1 MPSLMFKTKVRLLNG
16 PEWICTRC
24 CYCTFATQIKGT
36 HKRRRH
42 RGQLT
47 MKKQLSNSQLKY
59 IVLYLLLNVNLC
71 LAYTNKVPYIVKT
84 CGRMFATLH
93 QSGPAQLMD
102 RRGMPILTPVVVIV
116 GVL

>member
-36 HKRRRH
+36 HERMRH

-47 MKKQLSNSQLKY
+47 MKIQLSNSQLKY

-71 LAYTNKVPYIVKT
+71 LAYTNKVPYIVKP
-84 CGRMFATLH
+84 FVK
-93 QSGPAQLMD
+93 QND
-102 RRGMPILTPVVVIV
+102 
-116 GVL
+116 

>member
-71 LAYTNKVPYIVKT
+71 LAYTNKVPYIVKK
-84 CGRMFATLH
+84 MELNIKI
-93 QSGPAQLMD
+93 
-102 RRGMPILTPVVVIV
+102 RGCFRPPNHLTGKN
-116 GVL
+116 GVF

>member
-24 CYCTFATQIKGT
+24 CYCTFAIQIKGT
-36 HKRRRH
+36 HERMRH

-47 MKKQLSNSQLKY
+47 TKIQLSNSQLKY

-71 LAYTNKVPYIVKT
+71 LAYTNKVPYIVKKKK
-84 CGRMFATLH
+84 
-93 QSGPAQLMD
+93 S
-102 RRGMPILTPVVVIV
+102 
-116 GVL
+116 VLLNF